1 MKSVRHE
8 NSILS
13 LSWPI
18 FIELILQMLVG
29 NADQIMVGWYDQD
42 LVGAIGN
49 ANQIVNLLL
58 IVFSVICTAATILIS
73 QYLGAKS
80 TDRLRETYT
89 VSLLANLIFGL
100 AVSAVLI
107 FLCKPIYRMMS
118 VPVEIFDEAVVY
130 IRIIGAGMVFQ
141 AVYLT
146 FTAFFRSSQ
155 LMKQTML
162 VSVLVNVM
170 NIGCNAL
177 LINGLFGLPALGVAG
192 AAISSGLSR
201 VAGVVV
207 IALMFRRYFGAQAI
221 SSGASGRFRGGSSG
235 DCCTLASPREG
246 NRYRITSRR
255 SAYRPVCNRF
265 ELFVI
270 NTRVYAN
277 MFAMLSYMFALA
289 VAQAA
294 QVVVARYMGAGDTE
308 STDRCVR
315 RTMYA
320 SVCIS
325 ALVSTLLYLVC
336 RAAVSDIHERC
347 RGAGSGKDHNA
358 HRDTAGAGPG
368 GEYSDVPGAAGLRG
382 HKVPDNDMRDKRVAD
397 GFRRRGAAV
406 RAAGPGAC
414 GHLDSDG
421 LRRMPARGSVPLALA
436 HQNMEPHKAGR
447 GIQLIDAMAG
457 LISRHCVLKNRNQF
471 LSFQPDSRQT
481 PIQPAKRFV
490 CDGAVLPG
498 QGRQVEDGLVS
509 GAHFAAVGDIY
520 DSLIHTD
527 APHDAG
533 AFSVYPNLRALA
545 AARQPSP

>member
-201 VAGVVV
+201 IAGVVV

-221 SSGASGRFRGGSSG
+221 SSGCLRPFPRRQFRGLLHIGIPS
-235 DCCTLASPREG
+235 EG

-255 SAYRPVCNRF
+255 SAYRRCA
-265 ELFVI
+265 
-270 NTRVYAN
+270 TGSSC
-277 MFAMLSYMFALA
+277 LS
-289 VAQAA
+289 
-294 QVVVARYMGAGDTE
+294 
-308 STDRCVR
+308 
-315 RTMYA
+315 
-320 SVCIS
+320 
-325 ALVSTLLYLVC
+325 
-336 RAAVSDIHERC
+336 
-347 RGAGSGKDHNA
+347 
-358 HRDTAGAGPG
+358 
-368 GEYSDVPGAAGLRG
+368 
-382 HKVPDNDMRDKRVAD
+382 
-397 GFRRRGAAV
+397 
-406 RAAGPGAC
+406 
-414 GHLDSDG
+414 
-421 LRRMPARGSVPLALA
+421 
-436 HQNMEPHKAGR
+436 
-447 GIQLIDAMAG
+447 
-457 LISRHCVLKNRNQF
+457 
-471 LSFQPDSRQT
+471 
-481 PIQPAKRFV
+481 
-490 CDGAVLPG
+490 
-498 QGRQVEDGLVS
+498 
-509 GAHFAAVGDIY
+509 
-520 DSLIHTD
+520 
-527 APHDAG
+527 
-533 AFSVYPNLRALA
+533 
-545 AARQPSP
+545 